1 MSIQL
6 TCPSG
11 HTLTVSESWAGR
23 AGRCPVCKV
32 LVEVPACANVESR
45 MLVPTMN
52 GKAVTIDSRSLSYSE
67 TSPKSAPSNAAA
79 ASAPTHKSAP
89 PALSAQITR
98 TLSVTPSDRVTAPIT
113 VATQQ
118 ASVSTP
124 PPISVP
130 PPLPLN
136 VKLFGSPPPLPTSQ
150 ALKTDRAHQEAV
162 DRMVLEIGQAPP
174 LLPNRIAPEARTET
188 VRATV
193 APESEIAGKG
203 AANQGATLPV
213 SLSNA
218 ATSRP
223 CAGYQPDADKLRG
236 VYSLAVAMALFG
248 FFCMVPALRHWN
260 LGSAPNWA
268 SGVAH
273 IAFAVGFCGLGGF
286 NSRLGNAPI
295 GDDLL
300 HNRCG
305 HVRPNHDH
313 RTHHPIG
320 KRLTA
325 RSYRRAARG
334 GSVVLW
340 CDSARIFVG
349 ILLWTRLLGAGERCL
364 SFCMP
369 EREQSHAIAAGE
381 LSAREQRD

>member
-23 AGRCPVCKV
+23 AGRCPVCKA

-52 GKAVTIDSRSLSYSE
+52 GKAVTIDSRSLSCSE

-223 CAGYQPDADKLRG
+223 RAGYQPDADKLRG

-268 SGVAH
+268 RAALLTSLLQW
-273 IAFAVGFCGLGGF
+273 AFAAWVVSIPDWATLRSAMIFYTIVAAMYGLTMTIALTTPLEKG
-286 NSRLGNAPI
+286 LPL
-295 GDDLL
+295 DLTD
-300 HNRCG
+300 
-305 HVRPNHDH
+305 VR
-313 RTHHPIG
+313 RE
-320 KRLTA
+320 A
-325 RSYRRAARG
+325 
-334 GSVVLW
+334 VLW
-340 CDSARIFVG
+340 CCGV
-349 ILLWTRLLGAGERCL
+349 ILLAFLLAY
-364 SFCMP
+364 FCGRAAWRWRKMF
-369 EREQSHAIAAGE
+369 ELLHA
-381 LSAREQRD
+381 